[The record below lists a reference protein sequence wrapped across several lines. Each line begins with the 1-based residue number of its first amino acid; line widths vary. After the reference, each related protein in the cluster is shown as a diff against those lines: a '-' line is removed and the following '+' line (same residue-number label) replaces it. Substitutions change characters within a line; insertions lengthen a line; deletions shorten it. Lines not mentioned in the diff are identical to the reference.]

1 MKKGLLFAMMLF
13 VVAGCAGGVKKN
25 FTVVT
30 DPPDADIKIVSE
42 ADRTEQKYSSPARI
56 MVKLPKDHRLQAKI
70 SVEVSR
76 DAYKPWK
83 VSLRDVREGETLNVK
98 LEKIVHYLLKYRM
111 IGPVQSEEMK
121 FQDKIISIS
130 LGVNDRSFLM
140 SLTNLTQHELKIL
153 WDRAEYTDVN
163 NRPRRLMHAG
173 VRFQDRNNPIPAQVI
188 PARGSVQQAVMP
200 ATSVVYSEEK
210 KAYENLPLFP
220 LDSETAA
227 LLKGRVF
234 YLFIPIEID
243 RQIIPYNFKFEITDA
258 VKG

>member
-1 MKKGLLFAMMLF
+1 MKKGLLFAMTLLLF
-13 VVAGCAGGVKKN
+13 SGCGGLRKN

-42 ADRTEQKYSSPARI
+42 SGRTEQKYRSPARI
-56 MVKLPKDHRLQAKI
+56 TLRAPKDHRLQAKI

-83 VSLRDVREGETLNVK
+83 VLLRDIREGETLNVK

-111 IGPVQSEEMK
+111 IGPVQSEEIK
-121 FQDKIISIS
+121 FQDKIVSIS
-130 LGVNDRSFLM
+130 FSVNDRSFLM
-140 SLTNLTQHELKIL
+140 SLANLTQQELKIL

-163 NRPRRLMHAG
+163 NRPRRLMHSG
-173 VRFQDRNNPIPAQVI
+173 VRYQDRNNPIPAQVI
-188 PARGSVQQAVMP
+188 PARGSVQQVVMP

-220 LDSETAA
+220 LDSEMAA
-227 LLKGRVF
+227 ELKGRVF

-243 RQIIPYNFKFEITDA
+243 RQIIPYNIKIQITDA
-258 VKG
+258 IKG